1 KYNQTIKRLEEIII
15 MINPFDIDRENEIGE
30 IDDFLTMELMEDD
43 DDEYED
49 NFDDD
54 GDCDYE

>member
-1 KYNQTIKRLEEIII
+1 